1 MMIKRVILLWL
12 VLLGGLSLSAATLS
26 RSEQERLCFEAEQL
40 FTQAQ
45 ESYAQ
50 DREKARELWR
60 KAAARYERVVREG
73 DVENGWLYYNLGN
86 TYFRLEDLG
95 RAIANY
101 RRAQR
106 YIPHDEKLLQNL
118 AYVRTRCRDAV
129 AEPESTRVLKTL
141 FFWHYDIAQTI
152 RERLFLCFLGGFW
165 LVAFVA
171 LWYQR
176 PYLRWALCGLGLL
189 AMVFGASIA
198 ISEYNAWRQ
207 RPGVIVSSEV
217 VARKGNSDSYAKSFT
232 EPLHAGTEFTVLGER
247 GGWYEVCLAD
257 KRSCWLP
264 QEAVELIRH

>member
-1 MMIKRVILLWL
+1 MMTKRVVLLWL

-40 FTQAQ
+40 FSQAQ

-129 AEPESTRVLKTL
+129 PEPESTRVLKTL

-152 RERLFLCFLGGFW
+152 RERLFLFFLGGFW
-165 LVAFVA
+165 LVAFVG

-189 AMVFGASIA
+189 AMVFGVSIA
-198 ISEYNAWRQ
+198 LSEYNAWRQ
-207 RPGVIVSSEV
+207 RPGVIVSS
-217 VARKGNSDSYAKSFT
+217 
-232 EPLHAGTEFTVLGER
+232 
-247 GGWYEVCLAD
+247 
-257 KRSCWLP
+257 
-264 QEAVELIRH
+264 